1 MAIVYEHNFQGSIWK
16 VVAGGGPY
24 LGVEV
29 RDEDSLE
36 VTFSKVSLDDH
47 SIERISHS
55 ELDWWVSLIGINESG
70 SYYKKFES
78 EKDPFQQAILHLD
91 RTNTLKEQSNASQ
104 FDYDRQF
111 LNPVV
116 YTESDPYWRSTA
128 KFLKRM
134 EIDPTLSIEY
144 VERENYFVI
153 VYYEALEGRLRRA
166 LMIVSHLGN
175 TLFKTILD
183 DDSKGEAG
191 QGFITYSNLVIFV
204 SERKKLRF
212 FEV

>member
-1 MAIVYEHNFQGSIWK
+1 M
-16 VVAGGGPY
+16 AGGGPY

-55 ELDWWVSLIGINESG
+55 EFDWWFSLIGINESG

-175 TLFKTILD
+175 TLFNTILD